1 MLAAYRTP
9 STAEELSVEVGVA
22 LPYIE
27 EELNALTENTLMKK
41 NGKKYET
48 NFFIISADAQRK
60 AELCIRDSLENY
72 AAVHEDYSCGNVARE
87 CHLVSYDYHCK
98 SRLRERLHYLK
109 HLSYHFGVKSGCR
122 LVEQYYVCLLY
133 TSRCV

>member
-1 MLAAYRTP
+1 MAREFGKMSYAPENLRFVMNGIGSENGAPWRYLNRLLDVNIMLAAYRTP

-60 AELCIRDSLENY
+60 AEEHLKTVIHNKSAFSRRRDKRSSRSRAICRSLF
-72 AAVHEDYSCGNVARE
+72 SPR
-87 CHLVSYDYHCK
+87 
-98 SRLRERLHYLK
+98 
-109 HLSYHFGVKSGCR
+109 
-122 LVEQYYVCLLY
+122 
-133 TSRCV
+133 